1 MYAELSTI
9 KALIMLNYA
18 LFKELSFILCL
29 MIKKEMIDK
38 FGFDRSTLNNWENGT
53 KEKRKV
59 LYAVLEA
66 LPIDFVENVKQSLD
80 DKKKNEE
87 LLK

>member
-1 MYAELSTI
+1 
-9 KALIMLNYA
+9 
-18 LFKELSFILCL
+18 
-29 MIKKEMIDK
+29 MIKKEMIEE

-66 LPIDFVENVKQSLD
+66 LPLTFVENVKKTLA
-80 DKKKNEE
+80 DKKRNEE
-87 LLK
+87 LLMENIEKSID